1 MEALARRLGIALQAL
16 VLGVLLTVAILELLV
31 AAGSELLFHYQ
42 GF

>member
-1 MEALARRLGIALQAL
+1 MESFARRLGIVLQAL

-31 AAGSELLFHYQ
+31 AAGSDLLFHYQ